1 MMIDPATE
9 RFEHAISVL
18 PTDIDQF
25 DHVNNVVYVR
35 WVQEVSTAH
44 WNAAATDAQKETI
57 GWVVVRHEID
67 YMRSAR
73 LGDGII
79 ARTWVGA
86 ADKNIFERHTELLRA
101 SDMKVLCR
109 ARSLWCPI
117 DLHSRKPVR
126 VGADIHERFSVPDKK
141 P

>member
-1 MMIDPATE
+1 MSMDPSTD
-9 RFEHAISVL
+9 RFEQSITIL
-18 PTDIDQF
+18 PEDIDQF

-35 WVQEVSTAH
+35 WIQEVSTAH
-44 WNAAATDAQKETI
+44 WFARAADVQKESI

-67 YMRSAR
+67 YVNAAR
-73 LGDGII
+73 FGDGII

-86 ADKNIFERHTELLRA
+86 AQKNIFERFCEFLRA
-101 SDMKVLCR
+101 RDQKVIAR

-117 DLHSRKPVR
+117 DLHSLRPTR
-126 VGADIHERFSVPDKK
+126 VGAEIYERFSVPNNK